1 MTPFERS
8 GFKTCASHCVVFLGQ
23 TLLFFS
29 TVPISAQECKWVL
42 ANCLMKRLGAII
54 FLVAFC
60 YVNQNKLRLYG
71 PSSMSTDNLTFTW
84 LLFWY
89 RIHFFFFFTLNRQK
103 KFKAWTR
110 AVRFLSANESR
121 IRVESQWIAGEDF
134 EVWRWIHIATP
145 KPHSPKLSLSVSV
158 FPLQKCNF
166 LNLIEAVIKLYQCD
180 YFKKLLTPSRLI
192 WCKIVNNL
200 NFHPLCF
207 LGSLVVFTSTSN
219 FHHFSLWYFVLLWL
233 HVYGGKGH

>member
-1 MTPFERS
+1 MGTGKLPDETLGGNNIPCCFLLCKSVEAQAVWAIQHEHRQPNFYLAVVLIQNPFS
-8 GFKTCASHCVVFLGQ
+8 
-23 TLLFFS
+23 
-29 TVPISAQECKWVL
+29 
-42 ANCLMKRLGAII
+42 
-54 FLVAFC
+54 
-60 YVNQNKLRLYG
+60 
-71 PSSMSTDNLTFTW
+71 
-84 LLFWY
+84 
-89 RIHFFFFFTLNRQK
+89 FFFFFILNRQK

-121 IRVESQWIAGEDF
+121 IRVESQRIAGEDF

-192 WCKIVNNL
+192 
-200 NFHPLCF
+200 
-207 LGSLVVFTSTSN
+207 
-219 FHHFSLWYFVLLWL
+219 
-233 HVYGGKGH
+233 